1 MATEEQIC
9 SSYQFYL
16 QIMKKAGAHKEIDQ
30 KVPYRK
36 LIDMFI
42 MSFWLRKV
50 GLTLQYYFISFF
62 LWNIYK

>member
-42 MSFWLRKV
+42 MSFW
-50 GLTLQYYFISFF
+50 
-62 LWNIYK
+62 